1 MSEFVFYLRTEE
13 GRIERLGNMVT
24 VTSESILGSY
34 QCVEVLTD
42 FPEPVVFWANEEGVS
57 VGIAP
62 LISSP

>member
-34 QCVEVLTD
+34 QYEEVLID
-42 FPEPVVFWANEEGVS
+42 FPEPIVFWANEKGVS